1 MIIGRGCWAEPGTGL
16 LLIDTGD
23 ATADCITAQALM
35 LRGESELGE
44 PWARLLV
51 LGLALLYLG
60 RQDAVEATLEA
71 RPATG
76 TPVLFGD
83 ARLSVIQ
90 SCKCMWT
97 TVTESRRGKIT
108 HRTFVPERLRCA
120 W

>member
-1 MIIGRGCWAEPGTGL
+1 MIIGCGCWAEPGAAL
-16 LLIDTGD
+16 LLSHTGD
-23 ATADCITAQALM
+23 ASADCVTAQALM

-76 TPVLFGD
+76 TPVLPGD
-83 ARLSVIQ
+83 ARL
-90 SCKCMWT
+90 
-97 TVTESRRGKIT
+97 
-108 HRTFVPERLRCA
+108 A
-120 W
+120 